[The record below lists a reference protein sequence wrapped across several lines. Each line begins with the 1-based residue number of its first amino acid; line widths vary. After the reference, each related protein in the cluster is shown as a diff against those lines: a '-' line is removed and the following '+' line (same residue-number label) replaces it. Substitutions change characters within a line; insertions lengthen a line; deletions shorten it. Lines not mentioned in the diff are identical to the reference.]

1 MSYYYYHP
9 YYAQQSGLS
18 PFKDRLDYL
27 LAGRKLYPW
36 AANLGIS
43 RGAAEKMQKGQTPG
57 SEILKAISL
66 QEGVELTWLVTG
78 EGRAFRIY
86 NASDSNDFSE
96 QIMRMLASQRADT
109 QNIYLCHDNQR
120 IVIAVSTEKEY
131 QYRSEIIQYQA
142 WELYSGKFSQ
152 TLYDIIAKHFSL
164 RDSEEREVNWY
175 NAYVRPAELT
185 SIIKGE
191 MQPLIL
197 FGDQKRVSPL
207 LTLVQVHD
215 INKVL
220 KPLLDNMTVSPT
232 CSDSISSD
240 LLYNVID
247 EVNFFCDRQAPSLNM
262 KQRAKLYTAIY
273 NHCQR
278 ASSDPQNSAAS
289 ILPSLLDVI

>member
-1 MSYYYYHP
+1 MYYYY
-9 YYAQQSGLS
+9 YYPLQSGLP
-18 PFKDRLDYL
+18 PFRERLDYL

-57 SEILKAISL
+57 SEILKAINL

-86 NASDSNDFSE
+86 NASDSNDFSNHVM
-96 QIMRMLASQRADT
+96 QILASQRASKQD
-109 QNIYLCHDNQR
+109 IYLCHDNQR
-120 IVIAVSTEKEY
+120 MVIAIASEKEY
-131 QYRSEIIQYQA
+131 KYRNEAVQYRA
-142 WELYSGKFSQ
+142 WELSSGQFSQ
-152 TLYDIIAKHFSL
+152 TLYDILEKHFSL
-164 RDSEEREVNWY
+164 RDSGEQEVNWY
-175 NAYVRPAELT
+175 STYVEPAELT

-191 MQPLIL
+191 MSPLIL
-197 FGDQKRVSPL
+197 FGDQKKVTPML
-207 LTLVQVHD
+207 AVVKVDNVH
-215 INKVL
+215 KVL
-220 KPLLDNMTVSPT
+220 KPLQDDITVSSN

-247 EVNFFCDRQAPSLNM
+247 VVNFFCDRQAIPLNM

-278 ASSDPQNSAAS
+278 TSTDPQNSATS
-289 ILPSLLDVI
+289 ILPNLLDVI